1 MFDNVFDKVMPS
13 KVTRCGW
20 PWHGLVR
27 SDEDGSLQVELPNE
41 TVIPLKAT
49 LRNPRGGIFPE
60 MFSQE
65 GTVFKFKDP
74 RAPEI
79 PAEEAATAGGLEW
92 RSEYLFNP
100 NQQVI
105 YGDNSGLQQRGWLYH
120 ENGNNWKV
128 TIYDSTRLRFVNAQ
142 VGGIQKVEYRSV
154 TGDTANIPWLQVIDA
169 VPDGSRVLLAHI
181 NGRSENEPNEFD
193 YVFDNASFLQDQVGA
208 WWSHPIA
215 YFELTLTGLNPVIRR
230 LKSYDDIKGTVTST
244 ESYIKPQKYITSV
257 FSGYNEYPLDRG
269 AITETTKIGGGY
281 GPEIYFES
289 TYRRIVSGA
298 LCGLFYRPDGTVGE
312 ITSDYIKYEE
322 YEREPLY
329 SLLVTLTHAFSES
342 EMTGPTSFRGP
353 DNYISTSAW
362 FKSHL
367 STKQV
372 IHVDGVEQSSL
383 ECTED
388 VNVTLPVNAVYRMI
402 ALGPGGPAG
411 SWETTIR
418 MEGGSGSVTG
428 PVKAR
433 YLVDGNVV
441 HENTRQLEIKASAGS
456 GFSNIGASSR
466 QLYRNVFNVVRYS
479 PSMFA
484 CSVVSSNPEDMA
496 DKDFIVGS
504 VVVPNA
510 GAFPGYIIK
519 QPPFGGLYGSY
530 NPITHEVARDALTP
544 VFWI

>member
-49 LRNPRGGIFPE
+49 LRNPRGGISPE

-79 PAEEAATAGGLEW
+79 PAEEAAIAGGLEW

-105 YGDNSGLQQRGWLYH
+105 YGDNSGWQQRGWLYH

-181 NGRSENEPNEFD
+181 NGRSENKPNEFD

-230 LKSYDDIKGTVTST
+230 LKSYDDIKGTVTNEGYS
-244 ESYIKPQKYITSV
+244 KPQRYITSTV
-257 FSGYNEYPLDRG
+257 
-269 AITETTKIGGGY
+269 ATTAFPMDQTFTSSTTIGGGT
-281 GPEIYFES
+281 GPGVYFEQEWTETVEGS
-289 TYRRIVSGA
+289 
-298 LCGLFYRPDGTVGE
+298 LCGMFYRSDGTIGE
-312 ITSDYIKYEE
+312 VTCDSVTHSRYDQ
-322 YEREPLY
+322 EPLY
-329 SLLVTLTHAFSES
+329 NLQVTLTHTFTES
-342 EMTGPTSFRGP
+342 DFNGNVLFEGPLHTIQSSTGFDSYF
-353 DNYISTSAW
+353 
-362 FKSHL
+362 
-367 STKQV
+367 STKQTLY
-372 IHVDGVEQSSL
+372 VDGVEQSTL
-383 ECTED
+383 ECTEE
-388 VNVTLPVNAVYRMI
+388 VSVALPVSAQYRM
-402 ALGPGGPAG
+402 ASYGPGGPNG
-411 SWETTIR
+411 SWNTYINMRGAT
-418 MEGGSGSVTG
+418 GSVIG
-428 PVKAR
+428 PANLKC
-433 YLVDGNVV
+433 LVDGNVV
-441 HENTRQLEIKASAGS
+441 FEKTRQREIKAEVVSY
-456 GFSNIGASSR
+456 FSRVGASAKTF
-466 QLYRNVFNVVRYS
+466 RNYANILNVVRYS

-484 CSVVSSNPEDMA
+484 CSVVSSNPEDAA

-504 VVVPNA
+504 VVVPNT
-510 GAFPGYIIK
+510 GTFPGYIIK
-519 QPPFGGLYGSY
+519 QPPLGALYGSY
-530 NPITHEVARDALTP
+530 NPITREVVRDALTP